1 MTVKSWPVLVVA
13 SRLDFKFTTP
23 NLIKV
28 AMAGADFGTDIQV
41 TLSEIISILY
51 HINLAIDALPSLRR
65 LTYME
70 ASGHLFPSLG
80 QLRIILCKSM
90 VFDHEYTRRHTE
102 KSII

>member
-41 TLSEIISILY
+41 TLSEIVSILY
-51 HINLAIDALPSLRR
+51 HINLAIVTLPSLRR

-70 ASGHLFPSLG
+70 ASGHLFAS
-80 QLRIILCKSM
+80 RWSSIMNI
-90 VFDHEYTRRHTE
+90 VRNTRRHTE

>member
-41 TLSEIISILY
+41 TLSEICIY
-51 HINLAIDALPSLRR
+51 SLS
-65 LTYME
+65 Y
-70 ASGHLFPSLG
+70 
-80 QLRIILCKSM
+80 
-90 VFDHEYTRRHTE
+90 
-102 KSII
+102 